1 MNIWHDISAS
11 RITPEDF
18 IACIEISK
26 GGKNKYELDKETGM
40 LILDRVLYTA
50 THYPANYGF
59 IPRTYAGD
67 GDPLDVLVLCQES
80 ILPLTL
86 VRCYPIGVITMLDQ
100 GKLDEKI
107 IAIPF
112 KDPTYNSYHDVSEL
126 PSHIFTEMS
135 HFFTVYKNLE
145 QKETMVDE
153 VRGAEDAKKVIQKC
167 LNVITEKCVLFNFD
181 YALFNI
187 CPFGLSCR
195 VEVAAL
201 QDIDPGCESIIIFC
215 KKVCCCLS
223 SRKESFKYHVIS
235 VTFVIIEEVEEFGDG
250 SFSRFDLQR
259 SHL

>member
-1 MNIWHDISAS
+1 MGNIWHDMNPA
-11 RITPEDF
+11 RIHPDDF
-18 IACIEISK
+18 IAVVEIPKGSK
-26 GGKNKYELDKETGM
+26 KKYELDKETGM
-40 LILDRVLYTA
+40 IILDRVLYTS

-59 IPRTYAGD
+59 IPRTYGD
-67 GDPLDVLVLCQES
+67 DNDPLDVLVLCSEVIQ
-80 ILPLTL
+80 PLSL

-167 LNVITEKCVLFNFD
+167 LDQYIEKF
-181 YALFNI
+181 
-187 CPFGLSCR
+187 CR
-195 VEVAAL
+195 
-201 QDIDPGCESIIIFC
+201 
-215 KKVCCCLS
+215 
-223 SRKESFKYHVIS
+223 
-235 VTFVIIEEVEEFGDG
+235 
-250 SFSRFDLQR
+250 
-259 SHL
+259 